1 MLISIFRKR
10 CETKMKNPQISI
22 IVYCLNYIYLTK
34 TINSIQNQ
42 QNIDFEIIV
51 VYDNT
56 INFDLIKENL
66 QIYKNI
72 KIFQN
77 EEAKGILSSFLFG
90 VLESEGEFF
99 LFLKSGETL
108 ATEKVL
114 FNLYNKIKNSSYDIL
129 EFNLLVNN
137 NDLIKANS
145 LRMYR
150 CQHIKSL
157 INYDSFKYN
166 RNYKELDQEEDLIT
180 NKLIIASLFKKII
193 IKYKLPKPLSHFLII

>member
-1 MLISIFRKR
+1 M
-10 CETKMKNPQISI
+10 TKMKNPQISI